1 VSRMPSDLSTL
12 LSQPLVAFTIELDN
26 EYEHQTI
33 HRTSVQHGASASQRG
48 AWLTSFA
55 LYSNCLQ
62 FLGDSPISVRDL
74 ETLARTPTNID
85 GMRRWG

>member
-1 VSRMPSDLSTL
+1 MPSDLSTL
-12 LSQPLVAFTIELDN
+12 VSQPLVAFTIELDD

-33 HRTSVQHGASASQRG
+33 DRTSVQHRAGASQSG

-55 LYSNCLQ
+55 MYSNCLQ

-74 ETLARTPTNID
+74 EKLARTQ
-85 GMRRWG
+85 